1 MSTIA
6 PSQDHQN
13 WKHHCTHTSHEC
25 LTPTKRDKELPAEK
39 RIWDR
44 KAVKASWLIP
54 LALCVV
60 GWADSASA
68 GQLTYWKFNS
78 SKSRIDLITNSA
90 TKPRAKVVMNPT
102 RLVIDLP
109 NTTFRKLKARRKISK
124 FVREVRVAQH
134 SRSTTRLV
142 VELNKKY
149 TLSPRRVLVRGI
161 APNRWYVQLPKF
173 FPLKDA
179 RKSSR
184 RTVAVRVPQ
193 PKIPKP
199 SISSSGPIS
208 SKPVRRGANVVV
220 IDPGHGGADPGA
232 VGIGGIQEKQVVL
245 DVSTQVTNILRQRG
259 LNAVMTRTGD
269 REVDLPPR
277 VSKAEGLKA
286 KVFVSIHANAI
297 SLSRPDINGLET
309 YYYVTGYRLAR
320 SIHTSIRNKVSV
332 GDRGIRQAR
341 FYVLRK
347 TSMPAV
353 LVELGFLTGSTDAA
367 KLRTA
372 THRKRLAE
380 AIADGITRYLQGG

>member
-1 MSTIA
+1 M
-6 PSQDHQN
+6 
-13 WKHHCTHTSHEC
+13 
-25 LTPTKRDKELPAEK
+25 
-39 RIWDR
+39 
-44 KAVKASWLIP
+44 KASWLIP

-60 GWADSASA
+60 GWAESASA

-161 APNRWYVQLPKF
+161 APNRWYIQLPKF

-179 RKSSR
+179 KKSSR

-199 SISSSGPIS
+199 SISSPGPVS
-208 SKPVRRGANVVV
+208 SKPVRSGASVVV

-232 VGIGGIQEKQVVL
+232 VGIGGIQEKRVVL
-245 DVSTQVTNILRQRG
+245 DVSTQVTNILRKRG
-259 LNAVMTRTGD
+259 MNAVMTRTSD

-277 VSKAEGLKA
+277 VSKAEGLRA

-372 THRKRLAE
+372 AHRQRLAE
-380 AIADGITRYLQGG
+380 AIADGITRYLQGR

>member
-1 MSTIA
+1 M
-6 PSQDHQN
+6 
-13 WKHHCTHTSHEC
+13 
-25 LTPTKRDKELPAEK
+25 PAQRRLWNCK
-39 RIWDR
+39 MR
-44 KAVKASWLIP
+44 KASWVLP
-54 LALCVV
+54 LALSLFC
-60 GWADSASA
+60 WADSASA

-78 SKSRIDLITNSA
+78 KKSRIDLITNSA

-124 FVREVRVAQH
+124 YVREVRVAQH
-134 SRSTTRLV
+134 NRKTTRVV
-142 VELNKKY
+142 VELSKKY

-161 APNRWYVQLPKF
+161 APNRWYIQLPKF

-179 RKSSR
+179 KKSSR
-184 RTVAVRVPQ
+184 KTIAIRVPP

-199 SISSSGPIS
+199 SISSPGPIV
-208 SKPVRRGANVVV
+208 SKPVKSGAKVVV

-232 VGIGGIQEKQVVL
+232 VGIGGIQEKRVVL
-245 DVSTQVTNILRQRG
+245 DVSTQVHNLLRKRG
-259 LNAVMTRTGD
+259 INAVLTRSGD

-277 VSKAEGLKA
+277 VAKAEGA
-286 KVFVSIHANAI
+286 RADVFVSIHANAI

-320 SIHTSIRNKVSV
+320 AIHTSIRRAVSV

-347 TSMPAV
+347 SSMPAV
-353 LVELGFLTGSTDAA
+353 LVELGFLTGRTDAA

-372 THRKRLAE
+372 AHRKRLAE
-380 AIADGITRYLQGG
+380 AIAQGIVNYLQGK